1 MNMKNRIQAAFALI
15 ALMLISFSAPAAM
28 TIDEAKQNGLIGE
41 DASGY
46 IGAVARPNSE
56 IRALVASVN
65 DRRREEYERIASAN
79 NLEVDAV
86 EKLAGKKTI
95 EMTPTGFYIRLPGR
109 DWQRK

>member
-1 MNMKNRIQAAFALI
+1 MKIKHKIQAAFALVT
-15 ALMLISFSAPAAM
+15 LMLIGFSALAAM

-46 IGAVARPNSE
+46 IGAVARPNSD
-56 IRALVASVN
+56 IRALLASVN
-65 DRRREEYERIASAN
+65 DRRREEYERIATAN
-79 NLEVDAV
+79 KLDVDAV

-95 EMTPTGFYIRLPGR
+95 EMTPAGFYIRLPGG